1 MTVPVKKPERKWLD
15 WSVHANVDQP
25 KIRINPAIE
34 ARNHAQLARRMPRHR
49 HCVPKRLDLDAK
61 RHQDQLVGVL
71 LGECRLKEPRNISY
85 GGKITTTITSMG
97 LT

>member
-71 LGECRLKEPRNISY
+71 LGECRF
-85 GGKITTTITSMG
+85 KIFLYQ
-97 LT
+97 LTKLNGFYS